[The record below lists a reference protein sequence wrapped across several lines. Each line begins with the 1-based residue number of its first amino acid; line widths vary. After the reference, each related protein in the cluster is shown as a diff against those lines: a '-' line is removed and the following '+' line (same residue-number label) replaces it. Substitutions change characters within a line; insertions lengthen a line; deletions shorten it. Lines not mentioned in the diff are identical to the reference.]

1 MKNIFYFYKYFLK
14 KQTYPETVQWNYSRL
29 TLYIDTIL
37 DSFEQ
42 MIWWNKEAEIITYV
56 PEKEVASYKETN
68 VVNCD
73 KSSWN
78 IYQ

>member
-1 MKNIFYFYKYFLK
+1 MKNIFYFISILK

-29 TLYIDTIL
+29 TLYNDTIL
-37 DSFEQ
+37 DSFEG
-42 MIWWNKEAEIITYV
+42 MIWWNKEAGIITYV
-56 PEKEVASYKETN
+56 SKKEITSYKETN
-68 VVNCD
+68 VLNCD